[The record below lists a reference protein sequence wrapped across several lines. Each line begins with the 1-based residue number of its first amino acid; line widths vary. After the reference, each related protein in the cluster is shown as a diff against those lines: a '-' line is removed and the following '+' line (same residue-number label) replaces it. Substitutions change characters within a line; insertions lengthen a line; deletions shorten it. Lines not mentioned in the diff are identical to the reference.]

1 MTGMMDFRS
10 RGPVTRVATGPWAR
24 IVDADGLGARQAVTF
39 EREVAWVRVAEAR
52 VALADAGGRDVSPG
66 QTFSDVADELLA
78 CLPPAIETA
87 RSLVSLHGLRPG
99 HPLRATVRV
108 TVRDLPSIALPPERW
123 DVPTSPPRY
132 MRVPADWIAHGD
144 AAAVAAWLA
153 KDQDERMA
161 DLGAVRHVD
170 AAVVL
175 DEGTAWLSSNDRD
188 ANAALLDAVIR
199 AAMAGMAPARVEAY
213 PAEFDWGLADP

>member
-1 MTGMMDFRS
+1 MTRMSEFRS
-10 RGPVTRVATGPWAR
+10 RGPVIHAMSGPWAR

-39 EREVAWVRVAEAR
+39 EREVVWVRVAEAR
-52 VALADAGGRDVSPG
+52 VMLADAKGRVASPVG
-66 QTFSDVADELLA
+66 MFSDVSDELLA

-87 RSLVSLHGLRPG
+87 RSLVARDGLRPG
-99 HPLRATVRV
+99 HPLTATVRV

-123 DVPTSPPRY
+123 DMPASPPRY

-144 AAAVAAWLA
+144 AAVVNAWLA
-153 KDQDERMA
+153 KDQDARMA
-161 DLGAVRHVD
+161 DLGTVRHVD
-170 AAVVL
+170 AAVL
-175 DEGTAWLSSNDRD
+175 DGGAAWLSSNDRD

-199 AAMAGMAPARVEAY
+199 AATAGMAPARVEAY